1 VQKLRTPLLA
11 NAIYLVLLGIATL
24 APSLTRSVFGYDVK
38 DPGVLLVLSGIF
50 LGYGLVVWG
59 IASDVEKHG
68 GLALFQVIALVIGS
82 VFLIWG
88 WAGNLFTV
96 RNALVPLIINIVLV
110 VWIWSARPKA
120 VA

>member
-1 VQKLRTPLLA
+1 M
-11 NAIYLVLLGIATL
+11 LGIATL

-50 LGYGLVVWG
+50 LGYGVGACG

-82 VFLIWG
+82 VFLI
-88 WAGNLFTV
+88 
-96 RNALVPLIINIVLV
+96 
-110 VWIWSARPKA
+110 
-120 VA
+120 